1 MSAYAAHIHYCEP
14 APDTDDPALDAKT
27 PAEREAEA
35 AWLAVSADLTD
46 VMPELCYRDD
56 LIVKAVAGTSAN
68 APAMF
73 TPATAVVEID
83 RALFTGVDPESIR
96 PFLSTDYYR
105 YPAAWGG
112 LVHEAAHA
120 EHSTWTPADVTA
132 HPSNAVAAAVLL
144 EESRIEAAHLAG
156 RPDDRLWLRAGTNT
170 IVWPELSAAGITGRD
185 TAAQAAALVLARV
198 DAGILTA
205 DEVAPLR
212 RAVED
217 ILGAATVTE
226 LERVW
231 RAAHIVEDDDKQAM
245 LDLGT
250 AWCHAIGQDPEAE
263 APAGSP
269 CAHGAAD
276 PSTGPAVPGGSA
288 GAPDAAVAAVASAA
302 AEVAAMVEAAVAATV
317 ADGAEAANQAAEEH
331 VRQVKGERAAKKT
344 FGRSRARIRT
354 RPPTDA
360 ERGAAAALAKQLR
373 AASYRDRTATK
384 IAAELPPGR
393 LRMRGAM
400 VRDAQRAA
408 GAMPTAKPFTATV
421 RRTVERPPLRVGIA
435 VDTSG
440 SMSCA
445 EGPLSSAA
453 WIVATAVAAAD
464 PASTTATVGYGN
476 VKLKA
481 YTRPGQTPA
490 GAPVIRTYGG
500 DERFCEAVDA
510 LNAALG
516 LTRPGAA
523 RLLVVVSDGRYFA
536 DERQGGEDRVK
547 RLTAAGCAVLWLTLT
562 GSSDVIGDATEL
574 VIDDPATAGAEIG
587 RAAVKALAAAR

>member
-1 MSAYAAHIHYCEP
+1 MSAYAPHIHYGEP
-14 APDTDDPALDAKT
+14 ALEADDPTPVAGT
-27 PAEREAEA
+27 PAERAAEA

-46 VMPELCYRDD
+46 VIPELCYRDD
-56 LIVKAVAGTSAN
+56 LIVKAVAGTSAG

-73 TPATAVVEID
+73 TPATAVIEID

-96 PFLSTDYYR
+96 PFLPTDYFR

-120 EHSTWTPADVTA
+120 EHSTWTPADVA
-132 HPSNAVAAAVLL
+132 GHPSNAVAAAVLL

-156 RPDDRLWLRAGTNT
+156 RPDDRLWLRAGTTT
-170 IVWPELSAAGITGRD
+170 IVWPELSAAGITGCE

-198 DAGILTA
+198 DAGILTKA
-205 DEVAPLR
+205 EVAPLR
-212 RAVED
+212 QAVESV
-217 ILGAATVTE
+217 LGAEAVAE

-231 RAAHIVEDDDKQAM
+231 RAAHIVEDGDKQAM

-250 AWCHAIGQDPEAE
+250 AWCRAIGQDPEAE
-263 APAGSP
+263 APTGGR
-269 CAHGAAD
+269 CAHGPAD
-276 PSTGPAVPGGSA
+276 SSAGASAPGSLPGGSEA
-288 GAPDAAVAAVASAA
+288 TVGAVTSAA
-302 AEVAAMVEAAVAATV
+302 AEVAAAVKADVDATV
-317 ADGAEAANQAAEEH
+317 GDGAEAANRAAEEH

-344 FGRSRARIRT
+344 FGSSRARIRT

-373 AASYRDRTATK
+373 AASYRDRATTK

-408 GAMPTAKPFTATV
+408 GAMPTAKPFTTTV
-421 RRTVERPPLRVGIA
+421 RRTVQRPPLRVGIA

-464 PASTTATVGYGN
+464 PASATATVGYGN
-476 VKLKA
+476 VELRS
-481 YTRPGQTPA
+481 YTRPGQIPA
-490 GAPVIRTYGG
+490 GAPVIRTGGG

-510 LNAALG
+510 LDAALG
-516 LTRPGAA
+516 LTWPDAA
-523 RLLVVVSDGRYFA
+523 RLLVVVSDGLYFA
-536 DERQGGEDRVK
+536 DERRGGEDRVN
-547 RLTAAGCAVLWLTLT
+547 RLTTAGCAVLWLTLT
-562 GSSDVIGDATEL
+562 GASDVIGDATEL
-574 VIDDPATAGAEIG
+574 VIDDLATAGAEIG